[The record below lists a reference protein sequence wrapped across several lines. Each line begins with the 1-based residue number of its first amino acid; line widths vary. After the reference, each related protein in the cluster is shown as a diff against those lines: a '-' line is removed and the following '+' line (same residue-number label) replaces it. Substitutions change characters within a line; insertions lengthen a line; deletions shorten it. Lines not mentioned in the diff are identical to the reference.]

1 VYGTVKSRLSFS
13 STEGREKHYFYV
25 DPLFENLLEMIFK
38 SDFTSVFFIF
48 YFRFYLIFLNFLEKF

>member
-1 VYGTVKSRLSFS
+1 MYGTVKSRLSFS
-13 STEGREKHYFYV
+13 STVGREKHYFYV

-38 SDFTSVFFIF
+38 SDFTCFFYF